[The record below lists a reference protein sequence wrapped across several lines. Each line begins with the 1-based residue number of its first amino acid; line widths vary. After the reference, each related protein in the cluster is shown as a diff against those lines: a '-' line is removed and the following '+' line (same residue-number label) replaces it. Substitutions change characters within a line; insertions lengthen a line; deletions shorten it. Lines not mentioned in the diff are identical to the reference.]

1 MKTWFQL
8 TLIASV
14 CGLVACGGSSN
25 ETVLQGRFIDAAVEG
40 LEYTTSTGMSGVTDS
55 NGTFNYTPGSTVT
68 FSMGGIKFPAVE
80 ASSVV
85 TPLDLA
91 KVSSPEDP
99 AALAIAQMLQS
110 VDSDDNPDNGISI
123 KKDKLAAGA
132 VEPSNWAQVTQ
143 DELKTRLKDPSKIR
157 TLDDT
162 RKHLVSQLDKLTGN
176 PKMSLVGRYTPGVNT
191 EGIAEII
198 AYHQNSKS
206 LFITVDHAA
215 EPTSFKRV
223 NLTSLPTTGLNAT
236 ESLTANNLSVSDRY
250 DVATDVNKDGFV
262 AGGVQSL
269 DVSGNLFAIAVKDT
283 PKTKAGVIA
292 FYTLSANGTP
302 TFLKKVTVGNLP
314 DGVMFSPDGKY
325 LVVANEGEID
335 TDFETTGTDPEG
347 SISIIAINDGV
358 PANTATSIAFTDFN
372 VGGSRNAELT
382 ADVRIGRPG
391 ASVAQDLEPEY
402 VAFSDDSKTAFITL
416 QENNAVVSV
425 DVATGKIKKIMA
437 LGFKDYGTKY
447 KLAASDRYAGTLKAE
462 YESPTKA
469 PDLKNYANLY
479 GVYMPDGIATYTVAG
494 KTYFLTANEGD
505 DRSDFL
511 SKPNSDKQAFSYI
524 ESLLDATV
532 FPADVVASI
541 KSDQALGRMDFLA
554 LDAKGKFGDTN
565 GDGKYDRLY
574 TFGGRSFSIW
584 NGESGAQVA
593 DSGEDFERI
602 VFNNAIDDEANKL
615 TLLKAKQMLG
625 RIPKK
630 GPEPETVVT
639 GQVGDQTYA
648 FIGLERASGIMM
660 YNITDPTKP
669 KFVQYLRNTS
679 TLLDGDISPEGMK
692 FIPANKSPSGVALLV
707 VGYEVSGSLAVYQ
720 IK

>member
-1 MKTWFQL
+1 M
-8 TLIASV
+8 

-40 LEYTTSTGMSGVTDS
+40 LDYTTSTGMSGVTDS

-80 ASSVV
+80 ALSVV

-99 AALAIAQMLQS
+99 AALAIAQILQS
-110 VDSDDNPDNGISI
+110 VDADDNPDNGISI

-176 PKMSLVGRYTPGVNT
+176 PKMSLVGRYTPGASTV
-191 EGIAEII
+191 GIAEIVS
-198 AYHQNSKS
+198 YHANSKS
-206 LFITVDHAA
+206 LFITVDHAV
-215 EPTSFKRV
+215 EPTSFKRID
-223 NLTSLPTTGLNAT
+223 LSALPTTVQTNP
-236 ESLTANNLSVSDRY
+236 LTANNLSVSERY
-250 DVATDVNKDGFV
+250 NVATDVNGNGFT

-269 DVSGNLFAIAVKDT
+269 DVTGNLLAIAVQNT
-283 PKTKAGVIA
+283 PKTSAGVVA
-292 FYTLSANGTP
+292 FYTLAANGTP
-302 TFLKKVTVGNLP
+302 TFFKKVTVGNLP

-325 LVVANEGEID
+325 LVVANEGELSNTFGTD
-335 TDFETTGTDPEG
+335 TIDPEG
-347 SISIIAINDGV
+347 SISIIAINSGI
-358 PANTATSIAFTDFN
+358 PADTATSVAFTDFN
-372 VGGSRNAELT
+372 VGGSRYAELPAT
-382 ADVRIGRPG
+382 VRIGRPG

-402 VAFSDDSKTAFITL
+402 VAFSDDSKTAFVTL
-416 QENNAVVSV
+416 QENNAVASV
-425 DVATGKIKKIMA
+425 EVATGKINKIMP

-447 KLAASDRYAGTLKAE
+447 KLAASDRYAGTTSSA
-462 YESPTKA
+462 YGNPTA
-469 PDLKNYANLY
+469 PATLKNYANLY
-479 GVYMPDGIATYTVAG
+479 GVYLPDGIATVTIAG
-494 KTYFLTANEGD
+494 KTYFITANEGD
-505 DRSDFL
+505 DRGDFL
-511 SKPNSDKQAFSYI
+511 TGASADTARFKDIVSQ
-524 ESLLDATV
+524 LDATA
-532 FPADVVASI
+532 FPADTVNSI
-541 KSDQALGRMDFLA
+541 KTDQELGRLT
-554 LDAKGKFGDTN
+554 LLTKDAKGNYGDTD
-565 GDGKYDRLY
+565 GDGDFDRIHVL
-574 TFGGRSFSIW
+574 GGRSFSIW
-584 NGESGAQVA
+584 DATTGTLVY

-602 VFNNAIDDEANKL
+602 VYNQVSDDTANRL
-615 TLLKAKQMLG
+615 GLLKADGILG
-625 RIPKK
+625 RLDNK

-660 YNITDPTKP
+660 YNISDPAKP

-692 FIPANKSPSGVALLV
+692 FIPANKSPSGVPLLV
-707 VGYEVSGSLAVYQ
+707 VGYEVTGSLAVFQ